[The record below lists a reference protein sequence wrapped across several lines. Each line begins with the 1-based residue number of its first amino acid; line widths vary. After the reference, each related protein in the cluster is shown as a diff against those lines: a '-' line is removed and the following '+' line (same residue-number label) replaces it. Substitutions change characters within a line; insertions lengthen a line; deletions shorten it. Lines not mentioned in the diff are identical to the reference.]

1 MRVAMIGGGYVG
13 LVSGACF
20 AGFGSSVTVVE
31 RDPAKLAM
39 LRDHKIPIYEP
50 SLDQIVARNVQAGRL
65 AFTSDLKS
73 AVDGADVV
81 FIAVGTPTRRGGG
94 HADLTAVY
102 EAARA
107 VAMAATAP
115 LIVVT
120 KSTVPVSTGRE
131 VARILR
137 ETRPDIRFDVASN
150 PEFLREGNAI
160 TDFIEPDRVVI
171 GIDLRDTEGAA
182 RAEAS
187 MRQVYA
193 PLTAKNTPFRFVSLE
208 SAELAKYAS
217 NAFLAM
223 KVAFV
228 NEMAD
233 LSEKTGADI
242 AEVTACMGLDRRIGD
257 KFLRAGPGFGGSC
270 FPKDTRALAAIAQD
284 AGVPSR
290 LVEATIAA
298 NEYRKEAVARRIL
311 ALAGGEI
318 AGKVVALLG
327 LTFKPDT
334 DDMREATSLPVM
346 RNLLTYGARIQ
357 AYDPEGMAHAKPLVT
372 GDVTFTPSARDA
384 IEGSDILV
392 LLTEWDDFRKLE
404 PQDVMAAM
412 RGNIILDMRDIWDGP
427 AFTAAG
433 AVYHAVG
440 RSRTAP

>member
-1 MRVAMIGGGYVG
+1 MIGGGYVG

-20 AGFGSSVTVVE
+20 ADFGNAVTIVE
-31 RDPAKLAM
+31 RDLGKLAM
-39 LRDHKIPIYEP
+39 LRDNKIPIFEP
-50 SLDQIVARNVQAGRL
+50 KLDQVVARNVKAGRL
-65 AFTSDLKS
+65 EFTADLNRS
-73 AVDGADVV
+73 IAGADVV

-115 LIVVT
+115 MIVVT
-120 KSTVPVSTGRE
+120 KSTVPVGTGRE

-160 TDFIEPDRVVI
+160 NDFMEPDRVVI
-171 GIDLRDTEGAA
+171 GIDLRDVASATP
-182 RAEAS
+182 AEAA
-187 MRQVYA
+187 MRRVYA
-193 PLTAKNTPFRFVSLE
+193 PLVTKGTPFRFVSLE
-208 SAELAKYAS
+208 SAELTKYAS
-217 NAFLAM
+217 NTFLAM

-242 AEVTACMGLDRRIGD
+242 AEIAACMGLDRRIGE
-257 KFLRAGPGFGGSC
+257 KFLQAGPGFGGSC

-298 NEYRKEAVARRIL
+298 NEYRKEAIARRIV
-311 ALAGGEI
+311 ALAGGDI

-357 AYDPEGMAHAKPLVT
+357 AYDPEGMAQAASIMSGEVA
-372 GDVTFTPSARDA
+372 FMPSARAA

-392 LLTEWDDFRKLE
+392 LLTEWDVFRELS
-404 PQDVMAAM
+404 PQDVLSAM
-412 RGNIILDMRDIWDGP
+412 HGNIILDMRNLWDGA
-427 AFTAAG
+427 AFTVAG
-433 AVYHAVG
+433 ASYHAVG
-440 RSRTAP
+440 RPLAGQG